1 MGAVCV
7 LHRLCANQ
15 ANHQQAAQV
24 ALLLDGP
31 CPPIILVR
39 HRQGEAG
46 VGVAPPRLACP
57 HTPPDRFLSMLI
69 LDVPPF
75 CPLLP
80 STVWPGPVPPPHRFP
95 RPQDPPTTAAP
106 EGTSEREI

>member
-31 CPPIILVR
+31 VPIILVR

-46 VGVAPPRLACP
+46 VGVAPPCLACP

-80 STVWPGPVPPPHRFP
+80 STVWPGPVLLLTGFP
-95 RPQDPPTTAAP
+95 RPQDLPTTAAP